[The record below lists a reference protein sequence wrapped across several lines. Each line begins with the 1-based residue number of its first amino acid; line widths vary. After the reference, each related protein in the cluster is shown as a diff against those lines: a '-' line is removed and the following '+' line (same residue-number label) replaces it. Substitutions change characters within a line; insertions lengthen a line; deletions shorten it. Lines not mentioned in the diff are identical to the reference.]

1 MTIQP
6 SGIETVESVEF
17 ESTVE
22 FNECKICKKC
32 CNSIFEGVCGYHIIQ
47 AIKERRVTHEY
58 ISNLAIFRVPAQD
71 IDWVAEEWV
80 HFPWVNIL
88 SLITIENHGV
98 YEFLM
103 MPALETGCPLASE
116 NGCTNPD
123 LKLFD
128 CRLFPYYFNRGVF
141 YTENECAFVQKLD
154 INTMRAETK
163 KMTDEYIAFSQ
174 INRDNYAHDLEFL
187 RAEYKIPTYN
197 IADNTNNLS
206 HAYAI
211 HKQGKTGIGF
221 PSGHAVV

>member
-6 SGIETVESVEF
+6 SGIETVETIEF
-17 ESTVE
+17 ESSVE

-32 CNSIFEGVCGYHIIQ
+32 CISIFEGVCGYHIIQ
-47 AIKERRVTHEY
+47 AIKEKRVPQEY
-58 ISNLAIFRVPAQD
+58 ISKLVIFRIPTHD

-88 SLITIENHGV
+88 TLMTKENHGV

-103 MPALETGCPLASE
+103 MPAIETGCPLASE
-116 NGCTNPD
+116 NGCKNPD

-128 CRLFPYYFNRGVF
+128 CRLFPYYFNRGKF

-154 INTMRAETK
+154 IDTMRAETK
-163 KMTDEYIAFSQ
+163 KMTEEYIAFSQ
-174 INRDNYAHDLEFL
+174 LNQNNYAKDLEVL
-187 RAEYKIPTYN
+187 RSHYKIPTYS
-197 IADNTNNLS
+197 IADNSNSLS

-211 HKQGKTGIGF
+211 HKQGKSGIGF